1 MEEAGNCHLYEK
13 PGYKKTGKTQT
24 INEKMILVFFEK
36 KKKKQTPPSSARTTN
51 GAPPPAPR
59 VSPLRLL
66 QRAEF
71 FVKTGCFF
79 GIFPL

>member
-36 KKKKQTPPSSARTTN
+36 KKKKQTPPSSARRSHT
-51 GAPPPAPR
+51 PPHI
-59 VSPLRLL
+59 SPLRLL